1 MVSASQMMAEAP
13 ASARGGGRAAATAV
27 DSVPVT
33 QQHATVD
40 VSDRLYN
47 PGLPR
52 ANLTC
57 DAEHP
62 HGTYSPPNMTVMQ
75 QHIAFW
81 DRDNDG
87 ILWPS
92 DTYVGFRKLGFNVL
106 LSAIAVPVIHGT
118 FSWWTCPSWVPDPA
132 MRIFIKNIHRGKHGS
147 DSEVYDTE
155 GRFVPQKFEEIF
167 SKYDHGNK
175 GGLLLSEVNEMVR
188 GNRNIMDPVGWT
200 AGWLE
205 WNTSYYLIAKET
217 PRGRLLLKDDMRAIL
232 DGSIFFSLAK
242 EVEAGRVKQKQL
254 HGGMKKAKGP
264 EAGRGLGAQQ
274 AGATRKEE

>member
-1 MVSASQMMAEAP
+1 MVSASQMMANAP
-13 ASARGGGRAAATAV
+13 AGQSKKGQALVTTV

-33 QQHATVD
+33 KQHATID
-40 VSDRLYN
+40 VSDRLHN
-47 PGLPR
+47 PGMPR
-52 ANLTC
+52 ANVTC

-87 ILWPS
+87 VLWPQ

-118 FSWWTCPSWVPDPA
+118 FSWWTGPSWIPDPA
-132 MRIFIKNIHRGKHGS
+132 MRIYMKNIHRGKHGS
-147 DSEVYDTE
+147 DSETYDTE

-167 SKYDHGNK
+167 SKYDHGGK
-175 GGLLLSEVNEMVR
+175 GGLTLSEVNEMIR
-188 GNRNIMDPVGWT
+188 GNRNIMDPVGWV

-205 WNTSYYLIAKET
+205 WNTSFYLIAKDT
-217 PRGRLLLKDDMRAIL
+217 PRGRLLLKDDMRAII
-232 DGSIFFSLAK
+232 DGTIFYRLAR
-242 EVEAGRVKQKQL
+242 EVEEGRLKQKQV

-264 EAGRGLGAQQ
+264 DAGRGLTAQA
-274 AGATRKEE
+274 AGAKEE